1 MDQELLKIVNSP
13 LLWIITVIA
22 LGIILFQAFVFLQKS
37 LKAGKELG
45 ISEKQLKTAIK
56 TGTISAIGPSLV
68 IVSGMLSLLVVV
80 GAPTALMRLSYVGNV
95 GYELLA
101 AAFAADA
108 YGVELLP
115 ANMTPEI
122 FTTALYC
129 MALGCIGYV
138 LIPVIFIK
146 QLDKIRNKL
155 AGGNAQMVTVV
166 SSAAMLGAFAYFNAG
181 YIVAPSRST
190 ISMLVGFFLM
200 AGITVIYK
208 KLKINWLLQWGMSIA
223 MFSGMIIGSFFR

>member
-1 MDQELLKIVNSP
+1 MSQELSSLANSS
-13 LLWIITVIA
+13 LLWIVTLISIVIV
-22 LGIILFQAFVFLQKS
+22 LFQAYVFLVKS
-37 LKAGKELG
+37 LKAGKEVGL
-45 ISEKQLKTAIK
+45 SDKQLKIAAK

-108 YGVELLP
+108 YGVKLLP

-146 QLDKIRNKL
+146 QLDKIRLKL

-181 YIVAPSRST
+181 YVVAPSRNT

-200 AGITVIYK
+200 SAITIIYK
-208 KLKINWLLQWGMSIA
+208 KTKINWLLQWGMSIA